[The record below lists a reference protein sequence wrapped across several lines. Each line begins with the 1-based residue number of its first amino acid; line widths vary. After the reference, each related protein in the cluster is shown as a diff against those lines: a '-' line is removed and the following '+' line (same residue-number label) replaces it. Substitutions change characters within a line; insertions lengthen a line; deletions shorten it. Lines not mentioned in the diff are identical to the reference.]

1 MFCVGQVPA
10 RRWRARPPGIFL
22 SGMPPWEGIPVSESY
37 NRARKLG
44 LKQFHRDEVAGAFP
58 YPPALDD
65 LLEGQ
70 GRLPRVHVGTVELD
84 PALVVGT
91 KTRARQN
98 IFASNF
104 LPIAPEG
111 SEFATKWSALCE
123 SQLEEGTREPI
134 EVFEY
139 LQRFYVQEGN
149 KRVSVARYLGSP
161 TLPAKV
167 VRVMPAETDSPQA
180 KAYLE
185 FTRFY
190 SVARIYGI
198 VLTHEGGYAR
208 LAELFGEDLEHRWP
222 DEKRDALRRL
232 FSRFS
237 KAYGEHADDVGLTAG
252 DALLVALSVC
262 GLDELSR
269 QRPAQLAETVE
280 RLRGEFAA
288 LSGQAS
294 VAYLEDPDATP
305 DEPGVM
311 EKLVS
316 SLRSFYSVYQSA
328 VEGPTK
334 VAFVYDQSPMTSRWV
349 AAHEEGRHDLERRLG
364 DQVET
369 FAYPSAYED
378 DDFDAVV
385 ADAVERGAS
394 LVVTVSPTQMAQTL
408 RAAVKYPDVEFINCS
423 VSLSH
428 DAVRIF
434 SGRLYEAKF
443 LLGALA
449 AAISKDHRIGYV
461 AESPVYN
468 SVAEVNAF
476 ARGAEMVDAHA
487 LVYLEWVEEA
497 GNDPREAFAKQGI
510 KVVSGHDFPDPL
522 HPEEPWGLWYDA
534 GDGLDIQ
541 LGAPVWNWGLYY
553 ERLVQ
558 SLRNDTW
565 RAEGERLPAQ
575 TLNYWWGL
583 SSGVVDVHVDED
595 VPEPQRRLV
604 ELLRQGVVSG
614 TVDPFSGELLS
625 QERPIQPEGSPRL
638 PSEAIA
644 RMDWLAHN
652 VAGHVPPTELLTEG
666 ARRAVEVNGVAES
679 VLGETDEG
687 GDPA

>member
-1 MFCVGQVPA
+1 M
-10 RRWRARPPGIFL
+10 
-22 SGMPPWEGIPVSESY
+22 SENY

-44 LKQFHRDEVAGAFP
+44 LKQFHRDEVTGAFP

-65 LLEGQ
+65 LLEEE
-70 GRLPRVHVGTVELD
+70 GRLSQVRVGTVELD
-84 PALVVGT
+84 PTLVVGT
-91 KTRARQN
+91 KTRSRQN

-104 LPIAPEG
+104 LPIAPEN

-123 SQLEEGTREPI
+123 SQLEEGIHEPI
-134 EVFEY
+134 EVYEY

-167 VRVMPAETDSPQA
+167 IRVMPADTEGPQG

-185 FTRFY
+185 FTKFY
-190 SVARIYGI
+190 SVARVYGI
-198 VLTHEGGYAR
+198 ILTHEGDYAR
-208 LAELFGEDLEHRWP
+208 LAELLGEDLEHRWP
-222 DEKRDALRRL
+222 DEKRDGLRRL

-237 KAYGEHADDVGLTAG
+237 KAYGEHADDIGLTAG
-252 DALLVALSVC
+252 DALLVALRVC
-262 GLDELSR
+262 GFEDLKR
-269 QRPAQLAETVE
+269 QRPEQMAETIE

-294 VAYLEDPDATP
+294 VAYLEDPDDTP
-305 DEPGVM
+305 DHAGVM

-328 VEGPTK
+328 VDGPTK

-349 AAHEEGRHDLERRLG
+349 AAHEEGRLDLERRLG
-364 DQVET
+364 EQVET

-428 DAVRIF
+428 DPVRIF

-449 AAISKDHRIGYV
+449 AALSKDHRIGYV

-487 LVYLEWVEEA
+487 LVYLEWVEEQ
-497 GNDPREAFAKQGI
+497 GNDPREAFQKQGI

-522 HPEEPWGLWYDA
+522 RPDEPWGLYYEA

-541 LGAPVWNWGLYY
+541 LAAPVWNWGLYY
-553 ERLVQ
+553 EKLVQ

-565 RAEGERLPAQ
+565 RAEGERLPDQ

-583 SSGVVDVHVDED
+583 SSGVVDVSVDED

-604 ELLRQGVVSG
+604 ELLRQGVISG
-614 TVDPFSGELLS
+614 AVDPFSGELLS
-625 QERPIQPEGSPRL
+625 QEHPVQPEGSPRL
-638 PSEAIA
+638 SSEQIV

-652 VAGHVPPTELLTEG
+652 VVGHVPPTELLTEG

-679 VLGETDEG
+679 VTAGQEGEPE
-687 GDPA
+687 